1 MRCVDAY
8 SGCLTLLLIQEE
20 NFLRSA
26 KISLKLF
33 ALAPSE
39 AVVDRPYKKEKSNS
53 IKLAFRSGGLA
64 EFYQALN
71 TALGEKAWT
80 VVAMVGSDQIVNC

>member
-1 MRCVDAY
+1 MCVDAY
-8 SGCLTLLLIQEE
+8 SGCLTLLIQEE

-80 VVAMVGSDQIVNC
+80 VVAKVGSDQIVNC